1 VVKGATQNWVRRPER
16 IPISHWETNPLEN
29 IVVQKSHD
37 DFYILISSLELQMTA
52 CLTTCSS
59 FPCLEVLRVM
69 CSNEFQIVLLCT
81 NHPLVKPIL
90 NLAWG
95 EYCEAN
101 KYAGRCKQIDTK
113 GWGNLKHSIRYLMT
127 TVATRMSGGRTTT
140 CERVLYR
147 NKAVIICKD
156 KIIKKPSSGRIL
168 VPSPMN

>member
-1 VVKGATQNWVRRPER
+1 MQNWVRRPER
-16 IPISHWETNPLEN
+16 IPISPWETNPLAN

-37 DFYILISSLELQMTA
+37 EFYILISSLELQMTT

-59 FPCLEVLRVM
+59 FPWLEVLWVM

-81 NHPLVKPIL
+81 NHTLVKPIL

-113 GWGNLKHSIRYLMT
+113 GWGNRKSEFLEISNLKCSIRYPMT
-127 TVATRMSGGRTTT
+127 TVATGMSGGRTTT
-140 CERVLYR
+140 CKRVLHH

-156 KIIKKPSSGRIL
+156 KIIKKPS
-168 VPSPMN
+168 